1 MEGSK
6 CPPVIVEG
14 DWTPAQT
21 KALKNKLQIYFMS
34 RKKSG
39 GGDCQVEAEEGAP
52 RAAVYFNS
60 VEVRERVLARKD
72 HVITLDSQTIQLWLS
87 SAASPTCSD
96 DVSDSSM
103 DTKKP
108 QAEPGN
114 GAAAASKEDSELS
127 QSCAVVLENV
137 TDNMSTDLLS
147 MLVENISGL
156 DENGYSMERILESNK
171 AVVTFSSPADV
182 ERFLSVSQSS
192 TKMKKQ
198 RLTARPL
205 EAATNIRVESPP
217 LTVVKDSES
226 SQSCAV
232 VLENVTHNMST
243 DLLSMLVENI
253 SGLDENGYSMERI
266 LESNKAVVTFGS
278 PADVERFL
286 SVSQTSTKMKKQGL
300 TARPLEAATNIQVE
314 SPPLTVV
321 KDSESSQ
328 SCAVVLENVT
338 DNMSTDLL
346 SMLVENISGLDEN
359 GYSMERILESNKA
372 VVTFSSPA
380 DVERFLSV
388 SQSSTKM
395 KKQGLTAR
403 PLEAATNIRV
413 ESLPPTVVKD
423 MLELYFENWNLPDNI
438 IMIPAEQ
445 AAIITFSDPKVVE
458 KICIK
463 KDLEIKSVTVKVY
476 PYYKSLG
483 TALYGKERPTW
494 KMPDPFTEH
503 VHHVIWKFLV
513 EKKLSEHIN
522 DQMRPHFCRVDLNHP
537 NVKLSPVPEFLRQQG
552 LTAEHVDNW
561 MNKAQHAFHRLMS
574 QYTAFICQANA
585 QGWTAAEK
593 DVRSIVKEDAILVLD
608 ASQGVLTVAG
618 RADRLKKIKAPVEK
632 ILLKAMGHIERQTNS
647 ISEEMILSPAMFYIL
662 NQEGLH
668 NAALNV
674 SPEMKLSY
682 DESTQKLTIRGL
694 PAEVYKTKSWISEK
708 IMNMSKKHQSVPPCL
723 LDFLRTLDPMDLS
736 QDLFTSQGISA
747 IYTIDNKS
755 VLLFGSS
762 DRALVDAESK
772 MKTALAHQIVEVE
785 DQKVLKLPTWG
796 HLKQKLLDTYN
807 LSKKKTVAIEM
818 HPERRNKITVA
829 GFVNPVKEVSHSL
842 KEFIASNSQVQET
855 LRLQFCAVV
864 LFIKKKKS
872 KEWSSIVKDN
882 DVSVRFYVQKQS
894 ISILGARLNVQKAK
908 SCFME
913 LASALFTDT
922 LTVDK
927 PGAKKYFQNQGKML
941 LSTLMNEIR
950 CAVFLRPEIEDDEEE
965 EAENYGGETNFCYCK
980 VQTNSG
986 VLISVSK
993 VDICSFGVDAVVNAA
1008 NEDLDHIGGLALALL
1023 KAAGPQLQKESS
1035 DYVAKNGRLRPGD
1048 AIITD
1053 AYNLP
1058 CKHVVHAV
1066 GPRFSD
1072 FDKKTAVSRLKTAVR
1087 ESLRQA
1093 EMANC
1098 SSIALP
1104 AISSGIFGFPVD
1116 LCAETIAQAVRE
1128 HCDSPQ
1134 GLRSLTEIHLV
1145 DNNDTT
1151 VRVMATA
1158 VSKEFSDLGPTMT
1171 IPQQAGGKRTGASG
1185 RYQWSRGRGQNQ
1197 SHSVRWFNEGGRG
1210 GEPGRGGG
1218 GGRGGGFRGNHQGNR
1233 GGWSPKQH
1241 TSLGEHGGLEQTTAK
1256 GLKIILCKGNIQDQ
1270 TTDAIVN
1277 TISED
1282 MNLNQGAVSKAILS
1296 AAGSSLQDAI
1306 YSAATGSKLPSG
1318 NVVVTDGYNLTC
1330 QKVFHAVCP
1339 SWDNGGGKAEE
1350 ELMSIIR
1357 YCLEEAE
1364 KRQMASLSFPA
1375 IGTGNLSFPRALV
1388 SKLLLREIRSYSSSR
1403 NPRCLREVVIVVH
1416 PSDSQT
1422 VDCFTRGFTA
1432 QGNVQHEARGFH
1444 EVPAQQAV
1452 DQSQR
1457 SSASSLPVLPPSLGV
1472 YQKQIGQLTL
1482 EVSSGDITKESTDV
1496 IVNSSNQNFSLK
1508 AGVSKAILDG
1518 AGVTVEQE
1526 CAQLVSSTA
1535 QPPPMILTSAGQLP
1549 SRNIVHVVGQNDPA
1563 SIKNTVY
1570 SVLKVCEEN
1579 KFSSVTFPALG
1590 TGKGGVSPSTVA
1602 DAMVDAVMEFVE
1614 KKQPS
1619 FVQSVRILIFQT
1631 TMLTEFHTRM
1641 EKRQGEVVEEKTVVD
1656 KTEEKISASDLVLKR
1671 EEFEPIVLQLCADN
1685 HKAAS
1690 QAKKRIIEQIR
1701 TEQAQKTISDP
1712 CISQLS
1718 QADMEKLKALQRELT
1733 VSIRLDKG
1741 AEDQDPEIH
1750 LEGLTRD
1757 VYTAESAVRDIIRKV
1772 ERAEALMKKALEMSE
1787 QVEWRFKD
1795 HNGSMVAF
1803 DLNTNLT
1810 LEEAF
1815 KTKQKAKIKI
1825 NNDAY
1830 TADPEREKAVSANGR
1845 NDVELHRKDLKGT
1858 SALPLP
1864 SCWEDMKDDLLK
1876 LFAVAPASNEY
1887 NDVKKEL
1894 TKTGLNLNIISIE
1907 RVQNPSLWQNYQIMK
1922 KQMEV
1927 KNKHTNNELLLFHG
1941 TTHTSIHLINKQGF
1955 NRSYAGKHGAMYGNG
1970 SYFAVDPCYSARNYA
1985 TPDTS
1990 GHKHMYQARVLVGD
2004 YTQGQPGMITPPPK
2018 SGSDSDLYDSVTNNT
2033 AKPTMFVVFN
2043 DIQAYPEYLITFT

>member
-1 MEGSK
+1 MLLTVKFQE
-6 CPPVIVEG
+6 
-14 DWTPAQT
+14 Q
-21 KALKNKLQIYFMS
+21 
-34 RKKSG
+34 
-39 GGDCQVEAEEGAP
+39 QVC
-52 RAAVYFNS
+52 V
-60 VEVRERVLARKD
+60 
-72 HVITLDSQTIQLWLS
+72 
-87 SAASPTCSD
+87 
-96 DVSDSSM
+96 
-103 DTKKP
+103 
-108 QAEPGN
+108 
-114 GAAAASKEDSELS
+114 
-127 QSCAVVLENV
+127 
-137 TDNMSTDLLS
+137 
-147 MLVENISGL
+147 
-156 DENGYSMERILESNK
+156 
-171 AVVTFSSPADV
+171 
-182 ERFLSVSQSS
+182 FLS
-192 TKMKKQ
+192 
-198 RLTARPL
+198 
-205 EAATNIRVESPP
+205 
-217 LTVVKDSES
+217 
-226 SQSCAV
+226 
-232 VLENVTHNMST
+232 
-243 DLLSMLVENI
+243 
-253 SGLDENGYSMERI
+253 
-266 LESNKAVVTFGS
+266 
-278 PADVERFL
+278 
-286 SVSQTSTKMKKQGL
+286 
-300 TARPLEAATNIQVE
+300 
-314 SPPLTVV
+314 
-321 KDSESSQ
+321 DSESSQ

-388 SQSSTKM
+388 SQTSTKM
-395 KKQGLTAR
+395 KKHGLTAR

-423 MLELYFENWNLPDNI
+423 ILELYFEKTWTHPKNI
-438 IMIPAEQ
+438 IMIPKEK

-458 KICIK
+458 KICVK
-463 KDLEIKSVTVKVY
+463 KDLELKSITVKVY
-476 PYYKSLG
+476 PYYESLG
-483 TALYGKERPTW
+483 TALYSKERPTW
-494 KMPDPFTEH
+494 KMPEPFTER

-522 DQMRPHFCRVDLNHP
+522 DQMHPHFCRVDLNGP
-537 NVKLSPVPEFLRQQG
+537 DVKLSPVPEFLRQQG
-552 LTAEHVDNW
+552 LTAEHVENW
-561 MNKAQHAFHRLMS
+561 MSKAQHAFCRLMS
-574 QYTAFICQANA
+574 QYTAFICHVNA
-585 QGWTAAEK
+585 LGWRAAEK
-593 DVRSIVKEDAILVLD
+593 DVRSVVKEDAILVLD

-618 RADRLKKIKAPVEK
+618 RADDIKRIRAPVEN
-632 ILLKAMGHIERQTNS
+632 ILLKAMSHIERQTNS
-647 ISEEMILSPAMFYIL
+647 ISEEVILSPAMFYIL
-662 NQEGLH
+662 KQEGLQT
-668 NAALNV
+668 AALDI

-682 DESTQKLTIRGL
+682 DEGTQKLTITGL
-694 PAEVYKTKSWISEK
+694 TAEFYKTKSWISEK
-708 IMNMSKKHQSVPPCL
+708 IMNMSKKQQNVPPCL

-747 IYTIDNKS
+747 VYTIESKW
-755 VLLFGSS
+755 LLLLGSS

-772 MKTALAHQIVEVE
+772 MKAALAHQIVEVE

-842 KEFIASNSQVQET
+842 KEFIASHSQVLET
-855 LRLQFCAVV
+855 LHVESCAVV
-864 LFIKKKKS
+864 SFIKRKKS
-872 KEWSSIVKDN
+872 KECSSIVKDN
-882 DVSVRFYVQKQS
+882 HVSVRFYVQKQS
-894 ISILGARLNVQKAK
+894 ISILGARLHVQKAK
-908 SCFME
+908 SCFRE

-927 PGAKKYFQNQGKML
+927 PGAKKYFQNQGSIF
-941 LSTLMNEIR
+941 LSTIMNELR
-950 CAVFLRPEIEDDEEE
+950 CAVFLRPEIEEEE
-965 EAENYGGETNFCYCK
+965 EAANYEEETTLCYCK

-1023 KAAGPQLQKESS
+1023 KAAGPQLQRESS

-1072 FDKKTAVSRLKTAVR
+1072 FDRKTSVSRLKTAVR

-1145 DNNDTT
+1145 DNNDRT

-1171 IPQQAGGKRTGASG
+1171 IPQQAGGKRIAASG
-1185 RYQWSRGRGQNQ
+1185 GHKRGPCRGQNQ
-1197 SHSVRWFNEGGRG
+1197 SHDASWCNEKREEGRGAGRG
-1210 GEPGRGGG
+1210 G
-1218 GGRGGGFRGNHQGNR
+1218 NHHGNR
-1233 GGWSPKQH
+1233 GGLSPKQQISH
-1241 TSLGEHGGLEQTTAK
+1241 REHGGLEQTTAE
-1256 GLKIILCKGNIQDQ
+1256 GLKIILCKGSIQDQ
-1270 TTDAIVN
+1270 TTDVIVN

-1282 MNLNQGAVSKAILS
+1282 MKLNQGAVSKAILS

-1306 YSAATGSKLPSG
+1306 YSEARRNTLRYGD
-1318 NVVVTDGYNLTC
+1318 VVVTDGYNLTC

-1339 SWDNGGGKAEE
+1339 FWDKGGGQAEE
-1350 ELMSIIR
+1350 ELTSIVR
-1357 YCLEEAE
+1357 YCLVEAE

-1375 IGTGNLSFPRALV
+1375 IGTGHLSFPRALV

-1422 VDCFTRGFTA
+1422 VDCFTREFTG
-1432 QGNVQHEARGFH
+1432 QRNVQHEARGFH

-1452 DQSQR
+1452 DQSQH
-1457 SSASSLPVLPPSLGV
+1457 SSVLSTSLDV
-1472 YQKQIGQLTL
+1472 YQMQIDQLTF
-1482 EVSSGDITKESTDV
+1482 EASSGDITKEASDV
-1496 IVNSSNQNFSLK
+1496 IVNSSNQSFNLK

-1526 CAQLVSSTA
+1526 CAQLVSSMA
-1535 QPPPMILTSAGQLP
+1535 QPRAMILTSAGQLP

-1579 KFSSVTFPALG
+1579 NFSSVAFPALG
-1590 TGKGGVSPSTVA
+1590 TGQGGASPSEVA
-1602 DAMVDAVMEFVE
+1602 EAMVDAVVQFV
-1614 KKQPS
+1614 KRKQPR
-1619 FVQSVRILIFQT
+1619 FVRSVKILIFQT
-1631 TMLTEFHTRM
+1631 AMLKHFHM
-1641 EKRQGEVVEEKTVVD
+1641 SMKKRQEERVEEKSVVS
-1656 KTEEKISASDLVLKR
+1656 KTEEQPIAADLVLER
-1671 EEFEPIVLQLCADN
+1671 EEFKPAVFHLCADD

-1690 QAKKRIIEQIR
+1690 QAKKRINDLILA
-1701 TEQAQKTISDP
+1701 EQAQKTISDP

-1787 QVEWRFKD
+1787 LVEWRFKD

-1803 DLNTNLT
+1803 DMNTNLT

-1830 TADPEREKAVSANGR
+1830 TADPAREKAVSANGR

-1887 NDVKKEL
+1887 NDVEKEL

-1955 NRSYAGKHGAMYGNG
+1955 NRSYAGKNAAMYGNG
-1970 SYFAVDPCYSARNYA
+1970 SYFAADPCYSAGNYA
-1985 TPDTS
+1985 TPNTN
-1990 GHKHMYQARVLVGD
+1990 GHKRMYQARVLVGD
-2004 YTQGQPGMITPPPK
+2004 YTQGQKGMITPPPK
-2018 SGSDSDLYDSVTNNT
+2018 SGSASDLYDSVTDDAAN
-2033 AKPTMFVVFN
+2033 PTMFVVFN

>member
-39 GGDCQVEAEEGAP
+39 GGDCRVEAEEGAP

-60 VEVRERVLARKD
+60 VEGESLLHGLIFYILISV
-72 HVITLDSQTIQLWLS
+72 WL
-87 SAASPTCSD
+87 
-96 DVSDSSM
+96 
-103 DTKKP
+103 
-108 QAEPGN
+108 
-114 GAAAASKEDSELS
+114 
-127 QSCAVVLENV
+127 
-137 TDNMSTDLLS
+137 
-147 MLVENISGL
+147 
-156 DENGYSMERILESNK
+156 LESFRNVNK
-171 AVVTFSSPADV
+171 SLLPSLLTDTFFDQV
-182 ERFLSVSQSS
+182 CVFLS
-192 TKMKKQ
+192 
-198 RLTARPL
+198 
-205 EAATNIRVESPP
+205 
-217 LTVVKDSES
+217 
-226 SQSCAV
+226 
-232 VLENVTHNMST
+232 
-243 DLLSMLVENI
+243 
-253 SGLDENGYSMERI
+253 
-266 LESNKAVVTFGS
+266 
-278 PADVERFL
+278 
-286 SVSQTSTKMKKQGL
+286 
-300 TARPLEAATNIQVE
+300 
-314 SPPLTVV
+314 
-321 KDSESSQ
+321 DSESSQ

-380 DVERFLSV
+380 GR
-388 SQSSTKM
+388 
-395 KKQGLTAR
+395 KQTAG
-403 PLEAATNIRV
+403 
-413 ESLPPTVVKD
+413 
-423 MLELYFENWNLPDNI
+423 F
-438 IMIPAEQ
+438 
-445 AAIITFSDPKVVE
+445 VE

-494 KMPDPFTEH
+494 KMPEPFTQH

-522 DQMRPHFCRVDLNHP
+522 DQMRPHFCRVDLNDP
-537 NVKLSPVPEFLRQQG
+537 EVKLSPVPEFLRQQG
-552 LTAEHVDNW
+552 LTAEHVENW

-574 QYTAFICQANA
+574 QYTAFICQTNA
-585 QGWTAAEK
+585 QGWRAAEK

-662 NQEGLH
+662 KQEGLQK
-668 NAALNV
+668 ATLDI

-682 DESTQKLTIRGL
+682 DEGTQKLTIRGL

-708 IMNMSKKHQSVPPCL
+708 IMNMSKKHQNVPPCL
-723 LDFLRTLDPMDLS
+723 LDFLRTLDPMDMS

-772 MKTALAHQIVEVE
+772 MKAALAHQIVEVE

-842 KEFIASNSQVQET
+842 KEFIASNSQVQEI
-855 LRLQFCAVV
+855 LRLQSCAVV

-872 KEWSSIVKDN
+872 KEWSSIAKDN

-894 ISILGARLNVQKAK
+894 ISILGARLHVQKAK
-908 SCFME
+908 SSFME

-941 LSTLMNEIR
+941 LSTLMNELR

-965 EAENYGGETNFCYCK
+965 EAENYEEETTLCYCK

-1023 KAAGPQLQKESS
+1023 KAAGPQLQRESS

-1072 FDKKTAVSRLKTAVR
+1072 FDRKTAVSRLKTAVR

-1128 HCDSPQ
+1128 YCDSPQ

-1145 DNNDTT
+1145 DNNDRT

-1158 VSKEFSDLGPTMT
+1158 VSKEFSDLRPTMT

-1185 RYQWSRGRGQNQ
+1185 LTASAKIPSSILVVLQLMHLYLLSDGRQ
-1197 SHSVRWFNEGGRG
+1197 EGVQAMRRVVGVSDD
-1210 GEPGRGGG
+1210 ED
-1218 GGRGGGFRGNHQGNR
+1218 
-1233 GGWSPKQH
+1233 SSAY
-1241 TSLGEHGGLEQTTAK
+1241 TSLFVDLLQRRERGTNNPGSLNNPIELSLLIGLAAAK
-1256 GLKIILCKGNIQDQ
+1256 
-1270 TTDAIVN
+1270 
-1277 TISED
+1277 
-1282 MNLNQGAVSKAILS
+1282 
-1296 AAGSSLQDAI
+1296 
-1306 YSAATGSKLPSG
+1306 
-1318 NVVVTDGYNLTC
+1318 
-1330 QKVFHAVCP
+1330 
-1339 SWDNGGGKAEE
+1339 
-1350 ELMSIIR
+1350 
-1357 YCLEEAE
+1357 
-1364 KRQMASLSFPA
+1364 
-1375 IGTGNLSFPRALV
+1375 
-1388 SKLLLREIRSYSSSR
+1388 
-1403 NPRCLREVVIVVH
+1403 PRCKTLCQNVFNGASAKWFKVKFGESCF
-1416 PSDSQT
+1416 SDST
-1422 VDCFTRGFTA
+1422 KGVETF
-1432 QGNVQHEARGFH
+1432 
-1444 EVPAQQAV
+1444 
-1452 DQSQR
+1452 
-1457 SSASSLPVLPPSLGV
+1457 VLFYICCG
-1472 YQKQIGQLTL
+1472 INGEGQLNL
-1482 EVSSGDITKESTDV
+1482 ECLLCFCLSG
-1496 IVNSSNQNFSLK
+1496 Q
-1508 AGVSKAILDG
+1508 
-1518 AGVTVEQE
+1518 
-1526 CAQLVSSTA
+1526 
-1535 QPPPMILTSAGQLP
+1535 
-1549 SRNIVHVVGQNDPA
+1549 
-1563 SIKNTVY
+1563 
-1570 SVLKVCEEN
+1570 
-1579 KFSSVTFPALG
+1579 
-1590 TGKGGVSPSTVA
+1590 GGVSPSTVA

-1641 EKRQGEVVEEKTVVD
+1641 EKRQGEVVEEKTVN
-1656 KTEEKISASDLVLKR
+1656 KNKI
-1671 EEFEPIVLQLCADN
+1671 IVFKSPLLTYICLMLQ
-1685 HKAAS
+1685 AAS
-1690 QAKKRIIEQIR
+1690 QAKKMIIEQIR

-1741 AEDQDPEIH
+1741 TEDQDPEIH

-1757 VYTAESAVRDIIRKV
+1757 VYTAEDIIRKV

-1787 QVEWRFKD
+1787 LVEWRFKD

-1803 DLNTNLT
+1803 DMNTNLT

-1845 NDVELHRKDLKGT
+1845 NDVELHRKDLKGQ
-1858 SALPLP
+1858 
-1864 SCWEDMKDDLLK
+1864 LLY
-1876 LFAVAPASNEY
+1876 FDENHQH
-1887 NDVKKEL
+1887 DVF
-1894 TKTGLNLNIISIE
+1894 GLRRQIE

-1941 TTHTSIHLINKQGF
+1941 TTDTSIDLINKQGF
-1955 NRSYAGKHGAMYGNG
+1955 NRSYAGKNGAMYGNG
-1970 SYFAVDPCYSARNYA
+1970 SYFAVDPTYSAGNYA

-1990 GHKHMYQARVLVGD
+1990 GHKRMYQARVLVGD
-2004 YTQGQPGMITPPPK
+2004 YTQGRKGMITPPPK
-2018 SGSDSDLYDSVTNNT
+2018 SGSASDLYDSVTNDT
-2033 AKPTMFVVFN
+2033 ANPIMFVVFN

>member
-60 VEVRERVLARKD
+60 VEGESLLHGLIFYILISVWLLESFRNVNKSLLPSLLTDTFFD
-72 HVITLDSQTIQLWLS
+72 HV
-87 SAASPTCSD
+87 C
-96 DVSDSSM
+96 V
-103 DTKKP
+103 
-108 QAEPGN
+108 
-114 GAAAASKEDSELS
+114 
-127 QSCAVVLENV
+127 
-137 TDNMSTDLLS
+137 
-147 MLVENISGL
+147 
-156 DENGYSMERILESNK
+156 
-171 AVVTFSSPADV
+171 
-182 ERFLSVSQSS
+182 FLS
-192 TKMKKQ
+192 
-198 RLTARPL
+198 
-205 EAATNIRVESPP
+205 
-217 LTVVKDSES
+217 
-226 SQSCAV
+226 
-232 VLENVTHNMST
+232 
-243 DLLSMLVENI
+243 
-253 SGLDENGYSMERI
+253 
-266 LESNKAVVTFGS
+266 
-278 PADVERFL
+278 
-286 SVSQTSTKMKKQGL
+286 
-300 TARPLEAATNIQVE
+300 
-314 SPPLTVV
+314 
-321 KDSESSQ
+321 DSESSQ

-380 DVERFLSV
+380 GR
-388 SQSSTKM
+388 
-395 KKQGLTAR
+395 KQTAGCFHIHKHNKAIQGQTFKIPFRLTF
-403 PLEAATNIRV
+403 
-413 ESLPPTVVKD
+413 ESNFKLALNLT
-423 MLELYFENWNLPDNI
+423 LYTSPI
-438 IMIPAEQ
+438 
-445 AAIITFSDPKVVE
+445 S
-458 KICIK
+458 
-463 KDLEIKSVTVKVY
+463 DLEKCREEPIFRYFIKSVTVKVY

-494 KMPDPFTEH
+494 KMPDPFTQH

-682 DESTQKLTIRGL
+682 DEGTQKLTIRGL

-723 LDFLRTLDPMDLS
+723 LDFLRKLDPMDLS

-807 LSKKKTVAIEM
+807 LSKKKKTVAIEM
-818 HPERRNKITVA
+818 HPQRRDKITVA
-829 GFVNPVKEVSHSL
+829 GFVDPVKEVSQSL
-842 KEFIASNSQVQET
+842 REFIASNSQVQEI

-950 CAVFLRPEIEDDEEE
+950 CAVFLRPEIEEDEEE
-965 EAENYGGETNFCYCK
+965 EAENYEEETNFCYCK

-1023 KAAGPQLQKESS
+1023 KAAGPQLQRESS

-1158 VSKEFSDLGPTMT
+1158 VSKEFSDLRPTMT
-1171 IPQQAGGKRTGASG
+1171 IPQQAGGKRTGVSG
-1185 RYQWSRGRGQNQ
+1185 FCDLTFVPQ
-1197 SHSVRWFNEGGRG
+1197 
-1210 GEPGRGGG
+1210 
-1218 GGRGGGFRGNHQGNR
+1218 
-1233 GGWSPKQH
+1233 
-1241 TSLGEHGGLEQTTAK
+1241 
-1256 GLKIILCKGNIQDQ
+1256 
-1270 TTDAIVN
+1270 TDAIVN

-1339 SWDNGGGKAEE
+1339 SWDNGASLSPSYLCQ
-1350 ELMSIIR
+1350 ELTSIIR

-1422 VDCFTRGFTA
+1422 VDVSLRA
-1432 QGNVQHEARGFH
+1432 N
-1444 EVPAQQAV
+1444 P
-1452 DQSQR
+1452 SYILL
-1457 SSASSLPVLPPSLGV
+1457 SSSIKFLPPSLGV

-1526 CAQLVSSTA
+1526 CAQLA
-1535 QPPPMILTSAGQLP
+1535 QPPAMILTSAGQLP

-1579 KFSSVTFPALG
+1579 KFSSVAFPALG
-1590 TGKGGVSPSTVA
+1590 TGLPSTVA

-1656 KTEEKISASDLVLKR
+1656 KTEGIT
-1671 EEFEPIVLQLCADN
+1671 IVALPFYLM
-1685 HKAAS
+1685 
-1690 QAKKRIIEQIR
+1690 
-1701 TEQAQKTISDP
+1701 TI
-1712 CISQLS
+1712 
-1718 QADMEKLKALQRELT
+1718 
-1733 VSIRLDKG
+1733 
-1741 AEDQDPEIH
+1741 
-1750 LEGLTRD
+1750 
-1757 VYTAESAVRDIIRKV
+1757 RDIIRKV

-1830 TADPEREKAVSANGR
+1830 TADPERQLLYFNENHQH
-1845 NDVELHRKDLKGT
+1845 DV
-1858 SALPLP
+1858 
-1864 SCWEDMKDDLLK
+1864 
-1876 LFAVAPASNEY
+1876 F
-1887 NDVKKEL
+1887 
-1894 TKTGLNLNIISIE
+1894 GLRRQIE
-1907 RVQNPSLWQNYQIMK
+1907 RVQNPSL
-1922 KQMEV
+1922 
-1927 KNKHTNNELLLFHG
+1927 
-1941 TTHTSIHLINKQGF
+1941 
-1955 NRSYAGKHGAMYGNG
+1955 YAGKNGAMYGNG
-1970 SYFAVDPCYSARNYA
+1970 SYFAADPCYSARNYA